1 MINTI
6 TKMKKFIRNIA
17 SRIRNYPGL
26 DWVVLGTG
34 LAAYAGL
41 VLEKI
46 TASSVW
52 FDEAFS
58 AYIVRFN
65 FFEIVRYTATDV
77 HPPLYYWVLKIWT
90 ELFGTSEVAFRS
102 MSLMFGMV
110 AIVFGFLLVKRL
122 FGRKAA
128 YVSLLL
134 LALSPMLVRYGQEA
148 RMYTMAVA
156 ISLAATYVLT
166 FAVNSK
172 RRLPWTIYGVL
183 VAIGMWTHYFTAF
196 VWLSHWAWRFIV
208 KWQTGKRG
216 EELKKA
222 FFDKDWMYTHILAV
236 SLFVPWAIVMLV
248 QMTTIQAGGFWIGP
262 VSVNSFTNYFTNML
276 FYLEHEPAIKL
287 YGTALAL
294 IIGALTVF
302 GLNLYKT
309 LNKKDKQNYL
319 LLVCLAFVPVILL
332 FIASTWPI
340 RSSFVERYLVPSAAG
355 FALFA
360 GVTLTLGYSKIKTY
374 WRALAIGLIA
384 VSMMFGIVNVYHYG
398 NYNKNSQTKVMTRE
412 VVEAIQATADEGEP
426 IIVNDQWVF
435 YEAVFYENDRNPIYL
450 IDEKIDYKFGSDDM
464 LEFSDKYKIKD
475 VDAFVKAHPKIWY
488 MGYSADKPLSAPYD
502 DWTEIQNFAIY
513 DQVDHKA
520 NYRASEFQTN

>member
-1 MINTI
+1 
-6 TKMKKFIRNIA
+6 MKKFIRNIA

-34 LAAYAGL
+34 LAAYSGL
-41 VLEKI
+41 TLQTI
-46 TASSVW
+46 TASSIW

-65 FFEIVRYTATDV
+65 FFDIARYTASDV
-77 HPPLYYWVLKIWT
+77 HPPVYYWTLKVWT

-110 AIVFGFLLVKRL
+110 AIAFGFLLVKRL

-128 YVSLLL
+128 YVSLIF

-148 RMYTMAVA
+148 RMYTMAAA

-172 RRLPWTIYGVL
+172 RRLPWTIYGIL
-183 VAIGMWTHYFTAF
+183 VAVGMWTHYFTAL
-196 VWLSHWAWRFIV
+196 VWLSHWVWRFIV

-216 EELKKA
+216 LELKKA
-222 FFDKDWMYTHILAV
+222 FFDKNWMFTHILAV
-236 SLFVPWAIVMLV
+236 AIFIPWAVVMLI
-248 QMTTIQAGGFWIGP
+248 QMTVIQAGGFWIGP
-262 VSVNSFTNYFTNML
+262 VSVNSFTNYFTNLL

-294 IIGALTVF
+294 IIGILIVF
-302 GLNLYKT
+302 GLNVYKK
-309 LNKKDKQNYL
+309 LNKKDKQSYL
-319 LLVCLAFVPVILL
+319 LIVCLAFVPVILL

-340 RSSFVERYLVPSAAG
+340 RSSFVERYLVPSATG

-360 GVTLTLGYSKIKTY
+360 GVTLTLGFANLKAR
-374 WRALAIGLIA
+374 WRVLAIGLIA
-384 VSMMFGIVNVYHYG
+384 VSMMFGIANVYHYG

-412 VVEAIQATADEGEP
+412 VIQAIQATAAEGEP
-426 IIVNDQWVF
+426 IIIADPWVF
-435 YEAVFYENDRNPIYL
+435 YEAIFYATDRNPMYF
-450 IDEKIDYKFGSDDM
+450 IDKNVDYSPGSTKM
-464 LEFSDKYKIKD
+464 LQDNDQFKIKD
-475 VDAFVKAHPKIWY
+475 LEAFAKDHPKVWY
-488 MGYSADKPLSAPYD
+488 AGYSSDKPLTAPD
-502 DWTEIQNFAIY
+502 SKWTEVQNFAIY
-513 DQVDHKA
+513 DQIDHKA